1 MKYAVIDQMRK
12 HYPLQSL
19 CKRLSVSTSGF
30 ADWQA
35 CGGPTHWLSDTQLLV
50 LIRSIHAEFQ
60 GAYGSPRIYQELKSR
75 GHPVSKAR
83 ISRLMHKHGIR
94 ARHKRRYKAT
104 TNSKH
109 AMPVAPNVLDRQF
122 CTMAPDKVWTADIT
136 YIPTHK
142 GWLYLAVV
150 MDLHTRAIVGWA
162 MGERMTKELVIS
174 ALRMAYFRRKP
185 KPGLLH
191 HSDRGSQY
199 CSHDYQAL
207 LAEYGMRTSMSRKGN
222 CWDNA
227 PMESFFNSLKNER
240 VFHRSYATRMEAH
253 NDLFDYIEVFYNR
266 KRRHS
271 SIDYQTP
278 AQRYAESM
286 AAQKM
291 AA

>member
-12 HYPLQSL
+12 QYPLQSL
-19 CKRLSVSTSGF
+19 CKMLSVSTSGF
-30 ADWQA
+30 ADWQS
-35 CGGPTHWLSDTQLLV
+35 CGGPARWLSDAQLLA
-50 LIRSIHAEFQ
+50 LIRSVHAEFQ

-83 ISRLMHKHGIR
+83 IQRLMQKHGIR

-109 AMPVAPNVLDRQF
+109 SMPVAPNLLDRQF
-122 CTMAPDKVWTADIT
+122 NTTAPDTVWTADIT
-136 YIPTHK
+136 YIPTRER
-142 GWLYLAVV
+142 WLYLAVV

-162 MGERMTKELVIS
+162 MDERMTRELAIS
-174 ALRMAYFRRKP
+174 ALRMAHFRRKP
-185 KPGLLH
+185 KSGLLH

-207 LAEYGMRTSMSRKGN
+207 LAQYGMQASMSRKGN

-240 VFHRSYATRMEAH
+240 VFHRSYATRAEARK
-253 NDLFDYIEVFYNR
+253 DLFDYIEVFYNR

-271 SIDYQTP
+271 SIGYQTP

-286 AAQKM
+286 ATQKM